1 MAVAV
6 VDVRVDSSSAINNL
20 RRLDQASQSSQR
32 ALDGLARQAAGIGAA
47 LIGGLAIDRIIRDV
61 SVLDRNIR
69 RLGTVGMDVAK
80 ISPALE
86 KLSKDLG
93 GVANVAELAAASYQA
108 ASAGFS
114 DTAGNIQILNAA
126 TKAAIG
132 GLASSE
138 AVTEVLV
145 KTLNAYGMSGS
156 RAFEVTDSISKAV
169 ELGNQE
175 WSDYTSQLGRVVSS
189 AALAGVSI
197 DELNA
202 FIAAATKNGATAEV
216 AFTGLSAVLNTLLQP
231 TKESQTAAA
240 KLGIAWNYGGLQARG
255 FTGLMADLAKAME
268 RDKETS
274 ARLLGSQEAMRGAF
288 AANAKSGRDFRM
300 VLEELQKASGKTDA
314 DFQTMR
320 GSLENT
326 VKALDTS
333 FQDLSAALFKAF
345 GPTIV
350 ITLRDLTKTVDKFA
364 GAINSVPQPVL
375 NATGET
381 IKFIIQLTLLQKAL
395 NGIIALRAAFV
406 AANVGMAGS
415 MAAANTAAVAAPSA
429 FALYTS
435 NTQALTT
442 AATAATPRLAALGGV
457 LRNLAAIGAIAIA
470 VNVAIYGFEELRK
483 LQAELDRLRGKTPG
497 GIPASGVFPGET
509 REGLLR
515 RQQQQRAQIPILE
528 KQIAEQKAIVAV
540 AGQFSLAGRQ
550 LQVLQAR
557 LAEAFQVIN
566 ADASRLPSATQRRPQ
581 PPARQQVPPKGEAPP
596 RTRLDM
602 QDVIGGEIL
611 AGLQMRQAQ
620 AATQKQLQ
628 LNFATQEKLGEVEKA
643 RINYLYEYYDQ
654 QLEIKAIQQTIAKRE
669 EYRNTLVESQLRKN
683 ATAAERQI
691 ALRNVLME
699 EDKLRAQINV
709 RQEGLNRLTAA
720 HQGELIAIQQSQA
733 KELEAGDAK
742 VQQLQ
747 DEQDL
752 LRARLT
758 GNEAE
763 VMLKQQLRDITK
775 DMTPEQIAQAKALID
790 GNEALKKQLTVAEQ
804 MKSIYADIGMSI
816 KDSVVGAIQGAI
828 DGTKSL
834 QEVASNLLSSIANK
848 MLDIAVNMALFGVME
863 GTGTGG
869 GLLGGLFKKRA
880 IGGSVTAGQ
889 PYLVGEKGPELFM
902 PGRSGGIA
910 PAGSFGGGTNVVVN
924 VDASGS
930 SVQGNE
936 AQGQALGRA
945 MAAAVQQELIKQKR
959 PGGLLA

>member
-6 VDVRVDSSSAINNL
+6 VDVQVNSQAAVRNLQQVNSASK
-20 RRLDQASQSSQR
+20 A
-32 ALDGLARQAAGIGAA
+32 ATAGIGA
-47 LIGGLAIDRIIRDV
+47 LRG
-61 SVLDRNIR
+61 
-69 RLGTVGMDVAK
+69 
-80 ISPALE
+80 
-86 KLSKDLG
+86 
-93 GVANVAELAAASYQA
+93 
-108 ASAGFS
+108 
-114 DTAGNIQILNAA
+114 
-126 TKAAIG
+126 AIG
-132 GLASSE
+132 GLVGAFSAAAALRFVVVKTAELETQTRSIE
-138 AVTEVLV
+138 TLTGSVQQAKQIIQELQQLGAVTPFTSTELIDAAKRLQAFGVEAKNVVDTTRRLADVAGATGAELQGLV
-145 KTLNAYGMSGS
+145 TAYGQVQ
-156 RAFEVTDSISKAV
+156 AK
-169 ELGNQE
+169 
-175 WSDYTSQLGRVVSS
+175 GR
-189 AALAGVSI
+189 LQG
-197 DELNA
+197 E
-202 FIAAATKNGATAEV
+202 E
-216 AFTGLSAVLNTLLQP
+216 LLQFQ
-231 TKESQTAAA
+231 ER
-240 KLGIAWNYGGLQARG
+240 GIALQ
-255 FTGLMADLAKAME
+255 
-268 RDKETS
+268 
-274 ARLLGSQEAMRGAF
+274 
-288 AANAKSGRDFRM
+288 
-300 VLEELQKASGKTDA
+300 
-314 DFQTMR
+314 
-320 GSLENT
+320 
-326 VKALDTS
+326 
-333 FQDLSAALFKAF
+333 
-345 GPTIV
+345 
-350 ITLRDLTKTVDKFA
+350 
-364 GAINSVPQPVL
+364 
-375 NATGET
+375 
-381 IKFIIQLTLLQKAL
+381 
-395 NGIIALRAAFV
+395 
-406 AANVGMAGS
+406 
-415 MAAANTAAVAAPSA
+415 
-429 FALYTS
+429 
-435 NTQALTT
+435 
-442 AATAATPRLAALGGV
+442 
-457 LRNLAAIGAIAIA
+457 
-470 VNVAIYGFEELRK
+470 EELRK
-483 LQAELDRLRGKTPG
+483 MYGMTGEEFQKALSKGRISAEAVEVAIVRLTEKGGKYANGAIAQSTTLAGKFSTLTDNVENLAKTIGAKLNPILKSTLDLAIKAVDSINQAMAAGSIGIGQKQEFQRRAESIVGAQAGFMPGGPFGAGQISVQYGGKTYKG
-497 GIPASGVFPGET
+497 NASEVT
-509 REGLLR
+509 SAITNDLINAAV
-515 RQQQQRAQIPILE
+515 QQQLGKTRAAQAGGPRP
-528 KQIAEQKAIVAV
+528 AAV
-540 AGQFSLAGRQ
+540 TTPPPLLQGTDSGRGAGGA
-550 LQVLQAR
+550 
-557 LAEAFQVIN
+557 
-566 ADASRLPSATQRRPQ
+566 
-581 PPARQQVPPKGEAPP
+581 
-596 RTRLDM
+596 RLDM

-669 EYRNTLVESQLRKN
+669 EYRNTLVENQLRKN

-691 ALRNVLME
+691 ALTNVLME

-752 LRARLT
+752 LRARLN

-763 VMLKQQLRDITK
+763 VILKQQLRDITK
-775 DMTPEQIAQAKALID
+775 DMTPEQTAQAKALID

-869 GLLGGLFKKRA
+869 GLLGGLFRA
-880 IGGSVTAGQ
+880 KGGSVTAGQ
-889 PYLVGEKGPELFM
+889 PYIVGEKGPELFM